1 MQVSPS
7 ILNCDYTHL
16 AEVVRFV
23 EQSGADMIHLDVMD
37 GVFVPNLSFGP
48 PVIATLRPLTDL
60 TFDVHLMMQ
69 HPDRLIRAFADA
81 GADIIN
87 FHVES
92 DADIAATIDAI
103 LALGKKAALTVK
115 PRTPAEAVFPYLD
128 KLSLVLVMTVEPGF
142 GGQAFMADMLPKVAA
157 IKAECARRGLNVPV
171 QVDGG
176 VAADTAPLCAEA
188 GVDIVVAGSAL
199 FKAADPVA
207 LVEQFHRL

>member
-142 GGQAFMADMLPKVAA
+142 GGLAFMADMLPKVAA

-176 VAADTAPLCAEA
+176 VAADTAPRCAEA

-199 FKAADPVA
+199 FKAADTVA

>member
-157 IKAECARRGLNVPV
+157 IKAECARRGLSVPV